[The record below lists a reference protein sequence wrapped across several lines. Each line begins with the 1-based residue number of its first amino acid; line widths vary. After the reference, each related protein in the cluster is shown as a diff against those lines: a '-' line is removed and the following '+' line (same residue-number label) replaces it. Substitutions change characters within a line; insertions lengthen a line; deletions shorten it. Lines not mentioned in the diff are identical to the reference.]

1 MANHI
6 TEAQIQTLLAVGTVG
21 ALYPYQLF
29 QLVDALDRK
38 QYVLAADS
46 NAGAGESTLATIF
59 ASTGPNP

>member
-21 ALYPYQLF
+21 ALYPY
-29 QLVDALDRK
+29 RK